1 MKKYRL
7 RLLVYTLFLVVMIG
21 GLVFT
26 CFSTWEKIYEN
37 KKLKEELEVKYNA
50 LIEDE
55 ETLEG
60 EVVKLQDPEYAAK
73 YAREKFLY
81 SKDGELIIDLTD
93 NEDEENEED
102 E

>member
-1 MKKYRL
+1 MKKYR
-7 RLLVYTLFLVVMIG
+7 RRFVFYVLLLMSIIG
-21 GLVFT
+21 GLFYT
-26 CFSTWEKIYEN
+26 CYSTWQKIYEN
-37 KKLKEELEVKYNA
+37 QKLKEELEIKYNA

-81 SKDGELIIDLTD
+81 SKDNELIIDLSD
-93 NEDEENEED
+93 NKDDE
-102 E
+102 

>member
-7 RLLVYTLFLVVMIG
+7 RLFVYSIFLVVMIS
-21 GLVFT
+21 GLVLT
-26 CFSTWEKIYEN
+26 CYSTWQKIYEN
-37 KKLKEELEVKYNA
+37 KKLKEELEIKYNT
-50 LIEDE
+50 LIESE
-55 ETLEG
+55 EELEG

-93 NEDEENEED
+93 DKEDE
-102 E
+102 